1 VSLVALAL
9 DALRAGAAAAA
20 SFLEVLAR
28 RRWHIGARPTRTCAS
43 EICDL
48 HPIAAPARCVC
59 SPFAAR
65 RLLTHRLPCRFPR
78 VCSPAK
84 MMENDVARRVRA
96 VGARLPSC
104 PSRAR
109 RIGDGRA
116 ALGAL
121 GALSARAVC
130 RRGRG
135 GHGGA
140 AVGSGDALGGQ
151 RAGASSRVWAGWG
164 HGRAGEARG
173 GRRGK
178 RRCIAE

>member
-1 VSLVALAL
+1 MSLVALAL

-140 AVGSGDALGGQ
+140 AVGSWYALGGQ